1 MLFIFIVTN
10 LTSNGNCAKLHST
23 STWVDCGYITLFH
36 LSVKLNLFITLQGI
50 PTAIVPAGTVLFSS
64 CHSNQRIVGRA
75 IVLDKQFPI
84 LVGLR
89 LSTLNRFCYKVRP
102 RTSRR
107 NNRHQ
112 SVVCHFF
119 ISFSTENPLMIIF

>member
-1 MLFIFIVTN
+1 MLFIIY
-10 LTSNGNCAKLHST
+10 SNQSHVQQDCGKLRSA